1 MNRKI
6 EPGESIRSKD
16 ERNLN
21 NNDKSAETFFNDGLS
36 LLKQNKTR
44 EAMVAFKKALNVRP
58 NIPRYLS
65 YYGLS
70 WAMDS
75 KKSDEAL
82 RVCQKALEIGLFRS
96 ELYCNL
102 GKAYIQRGD
111 RISAI
116 KTLQQGLSVDNQNKE
131 ILNFLKE
138 MGIRKTPI
146 IPFLSRNNPINKYLG
161 KAFKKLSLQTY

>member
-1 MNRKI
+1 MNRKTKP
-6 EPGESIRSKD
+6 EESNRSQDKP
-16 ERNLN
+16 NLN
-21 NNDKSAETFFNDGLS
+21 NSDKSAETFFNDGLS

-44 EAMVAFKKALNVRP
+44 EAMFAFKQAVNVRP
-58 NIPRYLS
+58 NVPRYIS

-82 RVCQKALEIGLFRS
+82 RFCQKALENDLLRP

-102 GKAYIQRGD
+102 GKVYILRGD
-111 RISAI
+111 RKSAI

-138 MGIRKTPI
+138 IGIRKTPI
-146 IPFLSRNNPINKYLG
+146 IPFLSRDNPINKYLG
-161 KAFKKLSLQTY
+161 KAFKKLGLRT